1 MEAPKMDDGNIT
13 IKKARFGKWTKTRQR
28 LLRQCE
34 HKNFIAC
41 LVGFYSCRWK
51 SYQPKNVE
59 PGHCCCGMG
68 EGAFFTVLVL
78 TLSLWFTFLYMWVEA
93 KNDYHNFD
101 GYAYE
106 GLGFWF
112 RWSTVIL
119 ILASFFFSY
128 FLFLMI
134 LAVCLFFESQQLY
147 LHWSH
152 KAMTIFFMFVSVVCL
167 TLITFLWRRQWNT
180 FYLSFQITA
189 PFLHIS
195 AIFTMIV
202 LAWPVA
208 LHFFQMHN
216 RVLQVLIL
224 GPYLSVLLFLLFIP
238 LGMHSPCIREK
249 GTLGPKPQLIG
260 HRGAPM
266 VAPENT
272 EMAFLKTIYHGG
284 MGLETDVTISLDGV
298 PFLMHDRTLKRT
310 TNIDEVFPEFVDQ
323 EAAFFPWAQLE
334 KLNAGKWFFK
344 KRPFFGM
351 PPLKREDR
359 ILARSQ
365 KIFKFVDFVTLA
377 NKENKYIIF
386 DLYRPP
392 KNHPYRDS
400 YIERVLE
407 VLLNDSPI
415 RQDLVLWLPGPY
427 RYFVHSKAPGFQQ
440 VSSSADYLESLK
452 FWNIVKINV
461 DYRTVASL
469 DIRTYEEANITTNLW
484 VVSEPWL
491 FSLVWCYGVHSV
503 TTNSVHSLNKLK
515 KPFFLMTPQEY
526 RTMWILTDVVSIIL
540 ICAIFGFYWWKGA
553 GRACCKEQSSMKH
566 KSGSYNKIETEL
578 NRMPTVA

>member
-344 KRPFFGM
+344 
-351 PPLKREDR
+351 
-359 ILARSQ
+359 
-365 KIFKFVDFVTLA
+365 
-377 NKENKYIIF
+377 
-386 DLYRPP
+386 
-392 KNHPYRDS
+392 
-400 YIERVLE
+400 
-407 VLLNDSPI
+407 
-415 RQDLVLWLPGPY
+415 VLWLPGPY